1 MLLLGVGGWSVSWMG
16 LEGGGMGLLVFP
28 REGWSTLESGLL
40 PFRVCI
46 DKWKDA
52 AL

>member
-16 LEGGGMGLLVFP
+16 SEGGGMGLLVFP

-46 DKWKDA
+46 DEWKDA